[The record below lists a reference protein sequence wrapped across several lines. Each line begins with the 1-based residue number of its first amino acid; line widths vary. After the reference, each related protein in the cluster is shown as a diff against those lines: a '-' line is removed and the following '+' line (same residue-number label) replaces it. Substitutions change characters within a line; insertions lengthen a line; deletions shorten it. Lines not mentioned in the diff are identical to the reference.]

1 MPEKDNGLKS
11 MRDFTTSAPIPHPV
25 PQTLK
30 TIVMTA
36 EQQLCCCIILPGNR
50 LCKIFS
56 LPSSATFGQCLLEY
70 WSTEGYLT
78 TQLIYSSINQ
88 PKERYC
94 LTELRLNWLNY
105 K

>member
-1 MPEKDNGLKS
+1 MPEKDDGLKS

-56 LPSSATFGQCLLEY
+56 LPSSALPLLGSVY
-70 WSTEGYLT
+70 WSTGAQKDT
-78 TQLIYSSINQ
+78 SRHS
-88 PKERYC
+88 
-94 LTELRLNWLNY
+94 
-105 K
+105 